1 MIARVRDRAQFNG
14 FQSAPRVRCGS
25 LTLRVA
31 PSVRPGSP
39 SVAYSIGRPVGNAV
53 RRNRIRRQLRARVQR
68 EVDLL
73 DPNRAYLVSVHPK
86 GTESDLA
93 DALSDCFRRAVGL

>member
-14 FQSAPRVRCGS
+14 FHSAPRVRCGS

-31 PSVRPGSP
+31 PSVQPGNP

-68 EVDLL
+68 DVDLL
-73 DPNRAYLVSVHPK
+73 DVNRAYLVSVYPK
-86 GTESDLA
+86 GADCDLG
-93 DALSDCFRRAVGL
+93 DALSDCFRRAAGL